1 MAITLIYRRRYQL
14 RYVQGVSERSEL
26 TPCNIVCLHFSEVW
40 EQRPMVLR
48 RHKPHYNDG
57 LLSTDALDAILRE
70 VQSLLLTEIDSPR
83 NSLAL

>member
-1 MAITLIYRRRYQL
+1 
-14 RYVQGVSERSEL
+14 
-26 TPCNIVCLHFSEVW
+26 
-40 EQRPMVLR
+40 MVLR